1 MKIFKLIQVQQL
13 RNTEVSHIVF
23 AMIVKRLLTVY

>member
-13 RNTEVSHIVF
+13 RNTEVLHIVF